1 MIRSSP
7 AFLGKKRYNGTKQL
21 INNEAVMA
29 SHCDFSKA
37 NSAISSSYSNMRQI
51 SVEEISILKAQF
63 GSMKTRTSV
72 SRNKWQ

>member
-37 NSAISSSYSNMRQI
+37 NSAISYSNMRQI